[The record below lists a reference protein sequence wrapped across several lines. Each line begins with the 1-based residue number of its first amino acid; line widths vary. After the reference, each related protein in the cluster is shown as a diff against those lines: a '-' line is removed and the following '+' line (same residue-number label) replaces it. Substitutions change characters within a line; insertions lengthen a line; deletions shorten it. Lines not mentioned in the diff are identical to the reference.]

1 MSDEMKK
8 IKELE
13 EDLQDLQNE
22 RKVLDKKVE
31 NIELERKVLI
41 NKEQEIREEIN
52 EIKNN
57 GVNHFLGQYAMV
69 HPRWGNSD
77 FYIFI
82 TSIATEYNGCLAAF
96 SGPYFRISEDY
107 DGSRD
112 INISCNHSSAHDMG
126 THISIDRPEDV
137 TIITKEEYLA
147 AFDKFQEQTKQLI
160 IASINARPRKKTKTE
175 WKYEDDK
182 YEIKD

>member
-1 MSDEMKK
+1 MQDEMKK

-22 RKVLDKKVE
+22 RKFLDKKVE

-41 NKEQEIREEIN
+41 NKEQEIRAEID

-57 GVNHFLGQYAMV
+57 GVNHFLGQYAIV
-69 HPRWGNSD
+69 HPRWDGSD

-82 TSIATEYNGCLAAF
+82 TSIATEYDGCLAAF

-107 DGSRD
+107 DGSK
-112 INISCNHSSAHDMG
+112 NISCNCNHSSAHDMSI
-126 THISIDRPEDV
+126 HISIDRPENV

-147 AFDKFQEQTKQLI
+147 AFEKFQEQTKQLM

-175 WKYEDDK
+175 WKYEDEK
-182 YEIKD
+182 CEIKD